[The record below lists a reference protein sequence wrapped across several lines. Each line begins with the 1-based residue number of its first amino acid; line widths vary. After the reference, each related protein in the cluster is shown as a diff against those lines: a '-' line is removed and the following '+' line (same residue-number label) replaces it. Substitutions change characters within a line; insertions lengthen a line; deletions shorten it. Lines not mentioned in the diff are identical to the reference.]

1 MDIKSSG
8 EKQYKIPDGYY
19 VFNKIKNK
27 EENKE
32 KIKTSNEENDKK
44 ETENKKSLKSEVIH
58 WSMENMW
65 DTLEALAGAGNQ
77 FKYQG
82 N

>member
-27 EENKE
+27 KENKE

-44 ETENKKSLKSEVIH
+44 ETENKKKLKVGSYTLKYGKYVGDIRGIS
-58 WSMENMW
+58 WSR
-65 DTLEALAGAGNQ
+65 
-77 FKYQG
+77 KSI
-82 N
+82 

>member
-32 KIKTSNEENDKK
+32 KIKTSNEE
-44 ETENKKSLKSEVIH
+44 
-58 WSMENMW
+58 
-65 DTLEALAGAGNQ
+65 Q
-77 FKYQG
+77 R
-82 N
+82 